1 MLGEMKKDKNISG
14 NNKKNN
20 EINKSDKIFKK

>member
-1 MLGEMKKDKNISG
+1 MLGEMKKDKNIGG

-20 EINKSDKIFKK
+20 EINKNEKIFKK